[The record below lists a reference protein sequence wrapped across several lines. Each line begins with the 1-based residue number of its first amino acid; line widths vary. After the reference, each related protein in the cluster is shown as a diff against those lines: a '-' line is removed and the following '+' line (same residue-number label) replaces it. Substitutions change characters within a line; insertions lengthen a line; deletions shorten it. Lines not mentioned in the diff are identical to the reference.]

1 MLSREQNGG
10 CEQERHARTLPWFAV
25 CRRIALICSFA
36 AVLTGAA
43 SARPAGPPAALLHPT
58 KLTARAPRTFT
69 ATFKTSKGSF
79 VVTVHRAW
87 SPRGAD
93 RFYNLVRNHFYDAQK
108 VFRVVRHFVV
118 QFGISP
124 YPQVSAA
131 WANADIR
138 DDPAAGH
145 HNLRGTIA
153 FASAGPNTRTTQVFV
168 NTGDN
173 VQLDG
178 YGFTPFGAVTAGM
191 KTVDSLY
198 GGYGDRPTSDQ
209 AEMAQ
214 RGNAYL
220 EQRWPKLDTIES
232 ATVAVP

>member
-1 MLSREQNGG
+1 MRRCLTLIG
-10 CEQERHARTLPWFAV
+10 CL
-25 CRRIALICSFA
+25 A
-36 AVLTGAA
+36 AVLVGAA
-43 SARPAGPPAALLHPT
+43 SARPAGPPSALLHPA
-58 KLTARAPRTFT
+58 KLTARAPGTFI
-69 ATFKTSKGSF
+69 ATFRTSKGSF
-79 VVTVHRAW
+79 AVTVHRAW

-93 RFYNLVRNHFYDAQK
+93 RFYNLVRNHFYDGQK

-131 WANADIR
+131 WASADLR
-138 DDPAAGH
+138 DDPAAGQ
-145 HNLRGTIA
+145 HNVRGTIA

-178 YGFTPFGAVTAGM
+178 YGFTPFGAVTSGM

-198 GGYGDRPTSDQ
+198 GGYGDRPTPHQ

-214 RGNAYL
+214 QGNAYF
-220 EQRWPKLDTIES
+220 RRHWPRLDTILS
-232 ATVAVP
+232 VRIS